1 MIPQARSAGGALA
14 ACALLLAF
22 AASAQTAAWD
32 PHPGTTGIL
41 PWLFAIFAAVAI
53 AGVFLPVLGLI
64 RRPSGRAPGQAPPG
78 SARQRV

>member
-14 ACALLLAF
+14 FAALVLAF

-53 AGVFLPVLGLI
+53 AGVFLTVLWLV
-64 RRPSGRAPGQAPPG
+64 RRPSRAPGQAPPG